1 MTTSAVQS
9 PWGQIVNDLT
19 TASYSTFDYQPTF
32 QLPTEK
38 NIVFSSGDSEML
50 KISPKGFWVRGVQVN
65 QDAKDFDK
73 KWCKQVQNNHEHSIR
88 EFEARIEKT
97 EDVELKNWITNTLPA
112 LKTHLQMLE
121 KHADSMR

>member
-19 TASYSTFDYQPTF
+19 TASYSTFDYQSSY

-65 QDAKDFDK
+65 QDEKEAVTVYEAF
-73 KWCKQVQNNHEHSIR
+73 KQWLVWS
-88 EFEARIEKT
+88 
-97 EDVELKNWITNTLPA
+97 ELNR
-112 LKTHLQMLE
+112 
-121 KHADSMR
+121 S

>member
-1 MTTSAVQS
+1 MTTPAVQS

-65 QDAKDFDK
+65 QDAKEAVTVYEAF
-73 KWCKQVQNNHEHSIR
+73 KQWLVWS
-88 EFEARIEKT
+88 
-97 EDVELKNWITNTLPA
+97 ELNR
-112 LKTHLQMLE
+112 
-121 KHADSMR
+121 S

>member
-1 MTTSAVQS
+1 MTTSAVHS
-9 PWGQIVNDLT
+9 PWRQIVNDLT

-65 QDAKDFDK
+65 QDEKEAVTVYEAF
-73 KWCKQVQNNHEHSIR
+73 KQWLVWS
-88 EFEARIEKT
+88 
-97 EDVELKNWITNTLPA
+97 ELNR
-112 LKTHLQMLE
+112 
-121 KHADSMR
+121 S

>member
-50 KISPKGFWVRGVQVN
+50 KISPKGFWVRGVDLKYPEY
-65 QDAKDFDK
+65 QDKSNAD
-73 KWCKQVQNNHEHSIR
+73 
-88 EFEARIEKT
+88 EFVIGDLR
-97 EDVELKNWITNTLPA
+97 NTLIVSKVMFAPEQST
-112 LKTHLQMLE
+112 LDKNGFIII
-121 KHADSMR
+121 K

>member
-65 QDAKDFDK
+65 QDEKEAVTVYEAF
-73 KWCKQVQNNHEHSIR
+73 KQWLVWS
-88 EFEARIEKT
+88 
-97 EDVELKNWITNTLPA
+97 ELNR
-112 LKTHLQMLE
+112 
-121 KHADSMR
+121 S

>member
-1 MTTSAVQS
+1 MTTSAVHS

-65 QDAKDFDK
+65 QDAKEAATVYEAF
-73 KWCKQVQNNHEHSIR
+73 KQWLVWS
-88 EFEARIEKT
+88 
-97 EDVELKNWITNTLPA
+97 ELNR
-112 LKTHLQMLE
+112 
-121 KHADSMR
+121 S

>member
-19 TASYSTFDYQPTF
+19 TASYSTFDYQSSY

-50 KISPKGFWVRGVQVN
+50 KISPKGFWVRGVQVT
-65 QDAKDFDK
+65 QDEKEAVTVYEAF
-73 KWCKQVQNNHEHSIR
+73 KQWLVWS
-88 EFEARIEKT
+88 
-97 EDVELKNWITNTLPA
+97 ELNR
-112 LKTHLQMLE
+112 
-121 KHADSMR
+121 S

>member
-1 MTTSAVQS
+1 MTTSAVQT

-65 QDAKDFDK
+65 QDEKEAVTVYEAF
-73 KWCKQVQNNHEHSIR
+73 KQWLVWS
-88 EFEARIEKT
+88 
-97 EDVELKNWITNTLPA
+97 ELNR
-112 LKTHLQMLE
+112 
-121 KHADSMR
+121 S